1 MASAIKTYLTGG
13 SFDTYTPSGEHG
25 YIQLGYSLS
34 ASRSEDSILVYATGS
49 LETYRFTGT
58 VDGPI
63 CIQLDLYD
71 SNGNYINAVRGQLG
85 SEGTSF
91 TGNYYTFNTD
101 YITVKTGL
109 DSRASYDLG
118 YTYRV
123 YMWYGASIMQ
133 QASQLGYPTWTKS
146 VTDAKYKTIQGYYTE
161 ITPSVINSITQI
173 ENTNDIKFS
182 FSWGHDGNNNNITN
196 KYLLVLFRE
205 SNDISDFDVELP
217 ADNVLGITINLNDY
231 SNYFNKSN
239 DIIITAKMVTV
250 SELDGSYISDPVSI
264 TVRYYNTG
272 VTIKVFNNET
282 QTYTNGILWVNDN
295 NVWKKAIN
303 IYIDGQKVNTI

>member
-1 MASAIKTYLTGG
+1 MASAIKTYLDGG
-13 SFDTYTPSGEHG
+13 SFDTYTPSGQSG
-25 YIQLGYSLS
+25 YIQLGYDLI

-49 LETYRFTGT
+49 LETYRFSGK
-58 VDGPI
+58 VAGPI
-63 CIQLDLYD
+63 CIHLDLYD
-71 SNGNYINAVRGQLG
+71 SNGNHIKGVRGQLG
-85 SEGTSF
+85 SMGTSF
-91 TGNYYTFNTD
+91 TESYYTFNTD

-123 YMWYGASIMQ
+123 SMWYGASIEE
-133 QASQLGYPTWTKS
+133 QADSLGYPIWRKS

-173 ENTNDIKFS
+173 ENTNNIKFR
-182 FSWGHDGNNNNITN
+182 FSQGSNGNNNSITN

-217 ADNVLGITINLNDY
+217 ADNVTGITINLNDY

-239 DIIITAKMVTV
+239 DIIITAKMATI

-264 TVRYYNTG
+264 TVQYYNTG
-272 VTIKVFNNET
+272 VIIKVFNNET

-303 IYIDGQKVNTI
+303 IYILMDKR